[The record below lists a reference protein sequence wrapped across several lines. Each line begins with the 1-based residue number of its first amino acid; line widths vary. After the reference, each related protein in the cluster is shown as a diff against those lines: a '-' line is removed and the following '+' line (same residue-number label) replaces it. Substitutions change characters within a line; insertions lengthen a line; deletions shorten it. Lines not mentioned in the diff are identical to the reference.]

1 MLQEKSEIDHVYQEI
16 EDKVY
21 SYFKGPND
29 HSDLKV
35 KIKFVNE
42 LEDKRND
49 ITKIK
54 CNAMMQLIS
63 LDMNKEDF
71 IDLIY
76 TCYKQNKFTPLW
88 SLSIHFLGISVG
100 IFNIF
105 SYYGIFSLHLGNKY
119 KYPHYTLKDIIEWFQ
134 KCLKETEWI
143 SPEDS
148 YESVNKIRE
157 ELNNK
162 IKTN

>member
-1 MLQEKSEIDHVYQEI
+1 MEEVKLETLTTYQEI

-21 SYFKGPND
+21 SYFKCPD
-29 HSDLKV
+29 DYIDLKL

-42 LEDKRND
+42 LEDQRND
-49 ITKIK
+49 ITKAK

-105 SYYGIFSLHLGNKY
+105 SYYGIFSLYLGNKY
-119 KYPHYTLKDIIEWFQ
+119 KYPHYTLKDIIECFQ
-134 KCLKETEWI
+134 KCLKETKWI
-143 SPEDS
+143 SAEYS
-148 YESVNKIRE
+148 YESFK
-157 ELNNK
+157 K
-162 IKTN
+162 IK